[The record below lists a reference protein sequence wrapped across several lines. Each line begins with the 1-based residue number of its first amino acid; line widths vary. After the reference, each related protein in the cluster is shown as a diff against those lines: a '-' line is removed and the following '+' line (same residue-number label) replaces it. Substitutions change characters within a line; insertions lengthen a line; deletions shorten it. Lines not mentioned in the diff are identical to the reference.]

1 MPLYEYSCL
10 VTGETKEVLM
20 SISDYDL
27 KEIRCPIHCGKVVQ
41 ATNER
46 FRISGFKVKTE
57 QYYPLHKA
65 EKVFSAP
72 ANINI
77 GKPTIIF
84 RDPKTGRTEV
94 AGSDYDTPPQGYIK
108 ELLSNPI
115 ERSKFEREE
124 QRRVDLANEII
135 TEKMKQDHSETRKNR
150 HADIES
156 RMGDISNDGTREFLR
171 KAMQRKSKRKFPEKK
186 SQVKLTVN
194 HTDSS
199 NLIK

>member
-1 MPLYEYSCL
+1 MPIYEFICYDHGRFERIFPISEYENIKYGTLCGL
-10 VTGETKEVLM
+10 VLIDDGESFGQCTGFSERVS
-20 SISDYDL
+20 SI
-27 KEIRCPIHCGKVVQ
+27 
-41 ATNER
+41 
-46 FRISGFKVKTE
+46 
-57 QYYPLHKA
+57 
-65 EKVFSAP
+65 P

-84 RDPKTGRTEV
+84 RDPKTGRTEL
-94 AGSDYDTPPQGYIK
+94 AASDYDTPPQGYIK

-115 ERSKFEREE
+115 ERSKYEREE
-124 QRRVDLANEII
+124 QKRVDLANEIVS
-135 TEKMKQDHSETRKNR
+135 EKMKQDHAETRKNR

-156 RMGDISNDGTREFLR
+156 RMNDFPNDGTREFLR
-171 KAMQRKSKRKFPEKK
+171 KAMARKSKRKFPEKK